1 MTVLRELRNN
11 AAMTQEELAQRC
23 GVVRQT
29 ISNIEL
35 GVTRPSVDL
44 AKKIADVFG
53 VEWPILF
60 DEKVILNDE
69 EGL

>member
-11 AAMTQEELAQRC
+11 AAMTQKELAQRC

-35 GVTRPSVDL
+35 GVTKPSVDL

-60 DEKVILNDE
+60 GEKVILNDE
-69 EGL
+69 EGS

>member
-11 AAMTQEELAQRC
+11 AAMTQKELAQRC

-35 GVTRPSVDL
+35 GVAKPSVDL

-53 VEWPILF
+53 VAWPILF
-60 DEKVILNDE
+60 DENVILNDE
-69 EGL
+69 EDS

>member
-1 MTVLRELRNN
+1 MSTLRELRINN
-11 AAMTQEELAQRC
+11 GMTQKELAAHC

-35 GVTRPSVDL
+35 GVTEPSVKL

-53 VEWPILF
+53 VDWYILF
-60 DEKVILNDE
+60 EEEVILNDE
-69 EGL
+69 ED